1 MKSALIARILSFIVL
16 GAGPVNM
23 AATPILAAEV
33 DGALMPA
40 AALIPLLTTMAANA
54 APGPGDFTF
63 SSLSVGSQLNAN
75 QIINGLVFSQT
86 GGAVTHTLPSA
97 AQIIAQLPGGAN
109 SAGSVVNRTFLAYF
123 FNTNTPSG
131 AGVVTFTNTA
141 GSGITTLGTF
151 TVAVSS
157 VRWVFGQVTSAAAVQ
172 LTSLGQTLF
181 NLN

>member
-1 MKSALIARILSFIVL
+1 MKSALISKILAFLIL

-23 AATPILAAEV
+23 AQTPIATAEV
-33 DGALMPA
+33 DGAMMPA
-40 AALIPLLTTMAANA
+40 AALIPLLNTMAANA
-54 APGPGDFTF
+54 APGPGDFLF
-63 SSLSVGSQLNAN
+63 SALSTGTQLNAS
-75 QIINGLVFSQT
+75 QIINGLVFSQS

-109 SAGSVVNRTFLAYF
+109 SAGSVVNRTFLSYF

-131 AGVVTFTNTA
+131 AGVVTVTNTA
-141 GSGITTLGTF
+141 GNGLTLLGTF
-151 TVAVSS
+151 TVQVSS
-157 VRWVFGQVTSAAAVQ
+157 VRWVFGQVTSATAVS